1 MITLTRLNGTPLVLN
16 SDLIETIEQTP
27 DTTILLL
34 NRHYFIVKESMEE
47 VVGKVIDFRR
57 QAMRPVGRSAYRLEQ
72 EGLGQA

>member
-34 NRHYFIVKESMEE
+34 NKHYLIVKESMQE
-47 VVGKVIDFRR
+47 VIDKVVAFR
-57 QAMRPVGRSAYRLEQ
+57 QAAMWPVGRSAYSMQ
-72 EGLGQA
+72 EGVQRL